1 MTQREFFKAVAEN
14 ENVNSELREYAE
26 NAIVKLD
33 EKNAKRSSIPSK
45 TQRKNAII
53 KKQIL
58 EFVRTQTERIT
69 SAAVAEKFTTDG
81 AEVSTN
87 LAASLLRQLAI
98 EGELSVE
105 DIKNPKGKGK
115 VKGYLAVTE

>member
-14 ENVNSELREYAE
+14 ENVNSELREYAV
-26 NAIVKLD
+26 NAITKLD

-45 TQRKNAII
+45 NQRKNAII

-69 SAAVAEKFTTDG
+69 SAEVAEKFTTDG

-115 VKGYLAVTE
+115 VKGYLAVAE

>member
-26 NAIVKLD
+26 NAIAKLD

-58 EFVRTQTERIT
+58 EFMRTQTERVT
-69 SAAVAEKFTTDG
+69 SAEVAEKFTADG
-81 AEVSTN
+81 TEVSTN
-87 LAASLLRQLAI
+87 LAAALLRQLST
-98 EGELSVE
+98 EGELTVE

-115 VKGYLAVTE
+115 VKGYLAVAE

>member
-26 NAIVKLD
+26 NAIAKLD
-33 EKNAKRSSIPSK
+33 E
-45 TQRKNAII
+45 KNAII

-69 SAAVAEKFTTDG
+69 SAAVAEKFTADG

-87 LAASLLRQLAI
+87 LAAALLRQLAT

>member
-26 NAIVKLD
+26 NAIAKLD

-45 TQRKNAII
+45 TQRKNAVI

-58 EFVRTQTERIT
+58 EFVRTQTERVT
-69 SAAVAEKFTTDG
+69 SAEVAEKFTTDG

-87 LAASLLRQLAI
+87 LAAALLRQLAT
-98 EGELSVE
+98 EGELTVE

-115 VKGYLAVTE
+115 VKGYLAVAE

>member
-26 NAIVKLD
+26 NAIAKLD

-58 EFVRTQTERIT
+58 EFMRTQTERVT
-69 SAAVAEKFTTDG
+69 SAAVAEKFTADG

-87 LAASLLRQLAI
+87 RAAALLRQLAT
-98 EGELSVE
+98 EGELTVE

>member
-26 NAIVKLD
+26 NAIAKLD

-58 EFVRTQTERIT
+58 EFVRTQTERVT

-87 LAASLLRQLAI
+87 LAAALLRQLST
-98 EGELSVE
+98 EGELTVE

-115 VKGYLAVTE
+115 VKCYLAVTE

>member
-26 NAIVKLD
+26 NAIAKLD

-58 EFVRTQTERIT
+58 EFMRTQTKRVT
-69 SAAVAEKFTTDG
+69 SAAVAEKFTADG

-87 LAASLLRQLAI
+87 LAAALLRQLAT

>member
-26 NAIVKLD
+26 NAIAKLD

-45 TQRKNAII
+45 TQRKNAVI

-58 EFVRTQTERIT
+58 EFMRTQTERVT
-69 SAAVAEKFTTDG
+69 SAEVAEKFTTDG

-87 LAASLLRQLAI
+87 LAAALLRQLAT
-98 EGELSVE
+98 EGELTVE

-115 VKGYLAVTE
+115 VKGYLAVAE

>member
-14 ENVNSELREYAE
+14 ENVNSELRKYAE

-33 EKNAKRSSIPSK
+33 EKNAKRASIPSK

-53 KKQIL
+53 KEQIL
-58 EFVRTQTERIT
+58 EFVRTQTERVT
-69 SAAVAEKFTTDG
+69 SAAVAEKFTADG

-87 LAASLLRQLAI
+87 LAAALLRQLST
-98 EGELSVE
+98 EGELTVE

>member
-26 NAIVKLD
+26 NAIAKLD

-58 EFVRTQTERIT
+58 EFVRTQTERVT
-69 SAAVAEKFTTDG
+69 SAVVAEKFTAEG

-87 LAASLLRQLAI
+87 LAAALLRQLST
-98 EGELSVE
+98 EGELTVE

-115 VKGYLAVTE
+115 VKGYLAVAE